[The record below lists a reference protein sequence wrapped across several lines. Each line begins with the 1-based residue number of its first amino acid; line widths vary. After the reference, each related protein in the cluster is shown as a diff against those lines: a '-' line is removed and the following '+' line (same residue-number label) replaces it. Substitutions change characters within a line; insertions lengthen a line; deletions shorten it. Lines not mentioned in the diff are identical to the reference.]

1 MLVENLP
8 VGVALV
14 DVSGRTLVS
23 NPAFRRYRPD
33 GLLPSETSG
42 DLDLWIAY
50 DDEGRLLPK
59 SEFPGARAKRGET
72 VTGVE
77 FLHRSPYGAENWVR
91 VSAAPLRAGDGQVAS
106 VLTVIV
112 DIDEIKR
119 SEEHQRLL
127 TNELNHRVKN
137 TLATVQSIAAQTLR
151 NAGTAA
157 EARDAFEGRLLALSR
172 AHDVLTREN
181 WEGAELREIA
191 TQAVEPYGEGHE
203 GQIRLVGPR
212 VRLPPRMALSLAM
225 VLQELATNAAK
236 YGALSDPTGEIA
248 ITWTIQGETP
258 ARLRLR

>member
-1 MLVENLP
+1 MKV
-8 VGVALV
+8 
-14 DVSGRTLVS
+14 
-23 NPAFRRYRPD
+23 RR
-33 GLLPSETSG
+33 G
-42 DLDLWIAY
+42 
-50 DDEGRLLPK
+50 
-59 SEFPGARAKRGET
+59 
-72 VTGVE
+72 
-77 FLHRSPYGAENWVR
+77 
-91 VSAAPLRAGDGQVAS
+91 
-106 VLTVIV
+106 
-112 DIDEIKR
+112 
-119 SEEHQRLL
+119 
-127 TNELNHRVKN
+127 HRVKN